1 MEYMAEK
8 NRLLTHSSWSHNE
21 SPKEEEEVARSL
33 NSSHFNVEDNMSQS
47 SDEIPIP

>member
-8 NRLLTHSSWSHNE
+8 NRLLTHSSWSHSE
-21 SPKEEEEVARSL
+21 STKEAEVARSL